1 MSALAR
7 STLVELAAKAHGLSM
22 SSTPSSELTWTRISS
37 INHEK
42 AWHVLCRL
50 EPAELLVLFSRALRF
65 VPPENLGA
73 VFRDHAQ
80 PHELGELPAND

>member
-1 MSALAR
+1 M
-7 STLVELAAKAHGLSM
+7 VFFM
-22 SSTPSSELTWTRISS
+22 SSSQSSELTWTRISS

-42 AWHVLCRL
+42 AWQVLCRL

-73 VFRDHAQ
+73 VFRDHAL
-80 PHELGELPAND
+80 PHELGEAPAND

>member
-1 MSALAR
+1 MSAQEHAA
-7 STLVELAAKAHGLSM
+7 LVRGGRGAHGVEM
-22 SSTPSSELTWTRISS
+22 SSRESNELTWTRISS
-37 INHEK
+37 INHDK

-73 VFRDHAQ
+73 VFRDHAL
-80 PHELGELPAND
+80 PHQLGEPEND